1 MAQNGVVGTAVGLD
15 QKGGQAILILLEKPG
30 VPDIPKSLEGVPVQT
45 VVTGKI
51 YARRRQPLP
60 VGRPTPGGTT
70 TTAPAA
76 PSDLTAE
83 AISSSQIK
91 LVWAD
96 HASNETGFQIE
107 RKTGTGVFRQIGT
120 VGANKTSGSDVGLAA
135 STAYTYRVRAY
146 NKSGS
151 SAYSNET
158 PVTTKPSRWYPRPVP
173 IGVST
178 GNAEEDSAGTI
189 ACRLVDESGTV
200 YVLSNNHVY
209 ARENLAHLG
218 EPVVQPGVFDQA
230 GKYNSACDIGAL
242 YAFIPIDFATSTNTV
257 DAAIATILTDN
268 GVPRVGFATPS
279 NGYGAPNSTIRLL
292 TEADI
297 GLGVQ
302 KYGRTTALTK
312 GTVTGTNATLDV
324 VYSDG
329 TARFVNQIIVQSR
342 SAFIKAG
349 DSGSLLVTNDRYK
362 NPVGLLFAG
371 NSPGT
376 YAVANHIEDVLE
388 AFADLGLTVEIDN
401 GQ

>member
-15 QKGGQAILILLEKPG
+15 QKGGRAILILLDQPG

-51 YARRRQPLP
+51 YARGTPPLLA
-60 VGRPTPGGTT
+60 GRPGPGGTAT
-70 TTAPAA
+70 PPPAA
-76 PSDLTAE
+76 PSKLTAE
-83 AISSSQIK
+83 VVSSSQTK

-96 HASNETGFQIE
+96 NSSNETGFQIE
-107 RKTGTGVFRQIGT
+107 RKTGTGAFRLIGT
-120 VGANKTSGSDVGLAA
+120 VGANKTSCSDVGLAA
-135 STAYTYRVRAY
+135 STTYTYRMRAY
-146 NKSGS
+146 NKSGN
-151 SAYSNET
+151 SAYSNEAS
-158 PVTTKPSRWYPRPVP
+158 VTTKPSRWYPRPVP

-178 GNAEEDSAGTI
+178 GNANEDSAGTI

-209 ARENLAHLG
+209 ARQNEADPL
-218 EPVVQPGVFDQA
+218 ERIVQPGVFDQA
-230 GKYNSACDIGAL
+230 GRYNSEYDIGVL
-242 YAFIPIDFATSTNTV
+242 YLFVPVDFTTPTNTV
-257 DAAIATILTDN
+257 DAAIATILMDN

-279 NGYGAPNSTIRLL
+279 NGYGVPNSVTKSL
-292 TEADI
+292 TEANI

-312 GTVTGTNATLDV
+312 GTVTGTNATIDV
-324 VYSDG
+324 VYSAG

-342 SAFIKAG
+342 SPFIKAG
-349 DSGSLLVTNDRYK
+349 DSGSLLVTNDRNK

-371 NSPGT
+371 NDTGT
-376 YAVANHIEDVLE
+376 YAVANHIDEVLA
-388 AFADLGLTVEIDN
+388 AFAELGVVVEIDN